1 MVRPVAFVANKDTMI
16 NNYFQQEME
25 GQESED
31 VQAKALKEF
40 NGLST
45 LLAEKGVK
53 TLIFDCRIDPRTPD
67 SIFPNNWVSF
77 HEDGRVFVYPMF
89 APNRRLER
97 RNDLLETLRNQYQLN
112 QFVDLTGWEE
122 KGKFLEG
129 TGSLVLDRPNKVAY
143 AALSD
148 RTMHEVIDEFEA
160 QSAFTVVRFTAYQT
174 VGEKRLPIYHTNVM
188 MYVGEHFA
196 VICLHSIDLP
206 SERENVKEHL
216 FRTGKEIIEITEK
229 QVLNFAGNGL
239 QVINKNRE
247 KLIIMSTTAFQS
259 LDKFQKDQ
267 LSKHGQII
275 HAPLN
280 TIEQFGGGS
289 ARCMMAEVF
298 LPPKEL

>member
-25 GQESED
+25 GWKPEEVQE
-31 VQAKALKEF
+31 KALKEF
-40 NGLST
+40 NGFSKILQENDVET
-45 LLAEKGVK
+45 V
-53 TLIFDCRIDPRTPD
+53 IFDCRIDPETPD

-77 HEDGRVFVYPMF
+77 HEEGYVFIYPMF

-97 RNDLLETLRNQYQLN
+97 RGDLLETIKDQYQVN
-112 QFVDLTGWEE
+112 QLVDLTGWEE

-129 TGSLVLDRPNKVAY
+129 TGSLVLDRQNKVAY
-143 AALSD
+143 AAMSD
-148 RTMHEVIDEFEA
+148 RTMHEVINEFEA

-188 MYVGEHFA
+188 MYVGERFA

-216 FRTGKEIIEITEK
+216 FRTGKEIIEITEE
-229 QVLNFAGNGL
+229 QVMNFAGNGL
-239 QVINKNRE
+239 QLVNKKGER
-247 KLIIMSTTAFQS
+247 LIVMSSTAYHS
-259 LDKFQKDQ
+259 LNQLQKDQ

-298 LPPKEL
+298 LPTKGL

>member
-1 MVRPVAFVANKDTMI
+1 
-16 NNYFQQEME
+16 
-25 GQESED
+25 
-31 VQAKALKEF
+31 
-40 NGLST
+40 
-45 LLAEKGVK
+45 
-53 TLIFDCRIDPRTPD
+53 
-67 SIFPNNWVSF
+67 
-77 HEDGRVFVYPMF
+77 
-89 APNRRLER
+89 
-97 RNDLLETLRNQYQLN
+97 
-112 QFVDLTGWEE
+112 
-122 KGKFLEG
+122 
-129 TGSLVLDRPNKVAY
+129 
-143 AALSD
+143 
-148 RTMHEVIDEFEA
+148 MHEVIDEFEA